1 MEANPMSMYYS
12 WQLYLSACR
21 DQNLYLW
28 HKELKK
34 VRASTGPPTPP
45 LTPTSQHQFQTFI
58 PGTQGAAAHAAFA
71 LHGNLH
77 YAGGVQK
84 GSEHMPLVP
93 INPVWANHP
102 HGYPSPWHMLPASL
116 QHSLPQ
122 SELAHR
128 AFSTITADY
137 KKLDSVR
144 VVTSGALQHQRAPKF
159 DFAHLALAATQ
170 PCSAD
175 ENLAKTG
182 MVALPQHPHHPEERR
197 RGRGPTRAKK
207 EFICKFCGRHFTK
220 SYNLLI
226 HERTHTD
233 ERPYSCDIC
242 HKAFRRQ
249 DHLRDHRYIHSK
261 EKPFKCPECGKGFCQ
276 ARTLA
281 VHKTLHLQESPHKCS
296 TCGRTFNQRSNLKT
310 HLLTHTD
317 IKPYNC
323 DSCGKVFR
331 RNCDLRRHSLT
342 HGEGGEGMVVSGEEG
357 SGTEGE
363 LEVSIEEND
372 GIVKVRE
379 EMQQVVVETVQ

>member
-1 MEANPMSMYYS
+1 MKMCSFCVGS
-12 WQLYLSACR
+12 SVCR
-21 DQNLYLW
+21 LVHNCECCLN
-28 HKELKK
+28 ELKK

-45 LTPTSQHQFQTFI
+45 LTPTSQHQLQSFI
-58 PGTQGAAAHAAFA
+58 PAGPVSAHAAFA
-71 LHGNLH
+71 LHGNIQYTGL
-77 YAGGVQK
+77 QK
-84 GSEHMPLVP
+84 NGEPMPLLP
-93 INPVWANHP
+93 LNTISPVWGGH
-102 HGYPSPWHMLPASL
+102 HQGYPSPWHLLPGALQTGALPAS
-116 QHSLPQ
+116 
-122 SELAHR
+122 ELVHR
-128 AFSTITADY
+128 ALSLDYSKDTARM
-137 KKLDSVR
+137 S
-144 VVTSGALQHQRAPKF
+144 QQPQRAPKF

-175 ENLAKTG
+175 ENLAKG
-182 MVALPQHPHHPEERR
+182 LVSLPHPHPHPHHHPHPEERR

-233 ERPYSCDIC
+233 ERPFSCDIC
-242 HKAFRRQ
+242 QKAFRRQ

-323 DSCGKVFR
+323 EHCGKVFR

-342 HGEGGEGMVVSGEEG
+342 HGEGGEGLIVSGGEEA
-357 SGTEGE
+357 SGLEEGE
-363 LEVSIEEND
+363 LEVEVSVQENTLSD
-372 GIVKVRE
+372 KIP
-379 EMQQVVVETVQ
+379 QVAIATVQ